1 MIVSD
6 DVFLLLGKGLFH
18 AQRVEFILYGIASH
32 MGHLDEAKKDKR
44 FANITAKD
52 FLSDA
57 PEKRKLRTAT
67 LGGVYKLFGDKLLL
81 SGLPFDLFV
90 QERNFFAHEFFR
102 ALSRNPNIT
111 EHLKR
116 LNDFIDLAELTEKA
130 LKGLLSELMEASAK
144 KEGREDEFQI
154 QPDDADNRKY
164 YKAFVALHMH
174 GKGQLHLPA
183 IKGVIPLPTAKPHS
197 PPRR

>member
-44 FANITAKD
+44 FAKITAKD

-67 LGGVYKLFGDKLLL
+67 LGSVYKLFGDKLLL

-102 ALSRNPNIT
+102 ALSRNPNMS

-116 LNDFIDLAELTEKA
+116 LNDFIDLAGLTEKA
-130 LKGLLSELMEASAK
+130 LRGLLSELMEASAK
-144 KEGREDEFQI
+144 KEGREGEFQI
-154 QPDDADNRKY
+154 LQDDEDNRKY

-174 GKGQLHLPA
+174 GKGQIQLPA
-183 IKGVIPLPTAKPHS
+183 IKGVTPPPIVVPH
-197 PPRR
+197 